1 MSALPPKADINLCQA
16 VFEKT
21 KAKLAP
27 VIGKTDYLTPA
38 PPKVKFE
45 NAKKRPLL
53 CPQFFYCRGGKQP
66 DGTHDSSNL

>member
-1 MSALPPKADINLCQA
+1 M
-16 VFEKT
+16 EKT

-27 VIGKTDYLTPA
+27 VIGRTDILTPA